1 MLQVK
6 NIPSDLAALT
16 ALLTWGSNWAETGEA
31 NCLDLPNTFL
41 DALP

>member
-16 ALLTWGSNWAETGEA
+16 ALPTCQIGLKRETQMV
-31 NCLDLPNTFL
+31 LIYLML
-41 DALP
+41 S

>member
-16 ALLTWGSNWAETGEA
+16 ALPTCEIGLKQENQTVLIYPILSV
-31 NCLDLPNTFL
+31 LS
-41 DALP
+41 

>member
-16 ALLTWGSNWAETGEA
+16 ALPTCQTELKQENQIVLIYPILS
-31 NCLDLPNTFL
+31 
-41 DALP
+41 